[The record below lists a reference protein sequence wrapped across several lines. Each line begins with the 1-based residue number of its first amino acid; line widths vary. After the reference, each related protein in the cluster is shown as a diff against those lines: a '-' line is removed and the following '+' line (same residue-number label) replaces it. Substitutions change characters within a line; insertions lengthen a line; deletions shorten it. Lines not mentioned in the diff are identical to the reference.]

1 MKRKCLYRDYH
12 IVAMSTATEGGR
24 FQSRAAV
31 VALGGSRTNS
41 QRFLDFDVF
50 ASETKADDFAVEEA
64 MAWVDAQLRVPQ
76 GRTPTNFA
84 AL

>member
-1 MKRKCLYRDYH
+1 MKRRCLYRDYH
-12 IVAMSTATEGGR
+12 IVAMSTAIEGGR

-31 VALGGSRTNS
+31 IALGGSRTNS

-50 ASETKADDFAVEEA
+50 TSEAKADDFAIEEA
-64 MAWVDAQLRVPQ
+64 KEWVDSQLRVPP

-84 AL
+84 VL